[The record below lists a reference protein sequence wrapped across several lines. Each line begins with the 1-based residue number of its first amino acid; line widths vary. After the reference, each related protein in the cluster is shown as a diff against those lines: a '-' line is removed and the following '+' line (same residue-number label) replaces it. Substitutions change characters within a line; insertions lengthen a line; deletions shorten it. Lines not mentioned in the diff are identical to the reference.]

1 MATVFTTTQLVGLLY
16 CLGFPVSIQAAA
28 DSKGERRWHPHFWFH
43 GIVYLSVLGS
53 GVAALA
59 LQWNNGGRNFAPYL
73 QVLLLI
79 AAWTVMLW
87 PIVKSLNDY
96 RSEEHPRWLEL
107 EQGRNKLIS
116 SPIFSTLETTAVE
129 QMKELLVT
137 LVNRVETNRR
147 GSSVSPSVSTPSNP
161 TPEFPNLSHSSASL
175 SRVSAAQRSVAD
187 ATDESNVENTRT
199 SNSLPLAIEALDEGS
214 PHNELKFVLPSVVG
228 RAQAASSSND
238 SVWLLT

>member
-129 QMKELLVT
+129 QMKET
-137 LVNRVETNRR
+137 LVNRVETDRR